1 MRFPFYI
8 ARRYLISKKK
18 HNAINLISGISAFGV
33 MGGSIAF
40 ILVLSVFNGFEGVV
54 LSLFN
59 SFHSEMRITP
69 SEGKTFVLT
78 EAEQRQITGISGV
91 AQVHEIIEEIA
102 LLRYRDKQHI
112 ASLKGVDAQYGK
124 ATGMDTLM
132 YAGDFEVGTGEFPRG
147 IMGAGVAFKLGIM
160 LNDMQHPV
168 SIYMANRRAAPG
180 DMTDAFYVEEMFPAG
195 VFTIQQDIDNRY
207 ALVPLALMR
216 ELLDYKNEVTAIEL
230 GLHRGASSRKIKG
243 QIQHILGDGFVV
255 QDKFEQQALLYRII
269 RSEKWAIV
277 AILSFILLLAIFNVI
292 GSLTMLILE
301 KKKDIA
307 ILQTMGATNR
317 VIRRIFMLEGLQI
330 SFVGVMAGLMIGG
343 VLAWIQQS
351 YGLIAIGAA
360 ETLVIDAY
368 PVQIHW
374 RDFLLIFLVVMSIGW
389 LAAWLPVRRLSAKAV
404 EYKL

>member
-1 MRFPFYI
+1 
-8 ARRYLISKKK
+8 
-18 HNAINLISGISAFGV
+18 
-33 MGGSIAF
+33 
-40 ILVLSVFNGFEGVV
+40 
-54 LSLFN
+54 
-59 SFHSEMRITP
+59 
-69 SEGKTFVLT
+69 
-78 EAEQRQITGISGV
+78 
-91 AQVHEIIEEIA
+91 
-102 LLRYRDKQHI
+102 
-112 ASLKGVDAQYGK
+112 
-124 ATGMDTLM
+124 
-132 YAGDFEVGTGEFPRG
+132 
-147 IMGAGVAFKLGIM
+147 
-160 LNDMQHPV
+160 
-168 SIYMANRRAAPG
+168 
-180 DMTDAFYVEEMFPAG
+180 MTDAFYVEEMFPAG
-195 VFTIQQDIDNRY
+195 VFSIQQDIDNRY

-216 ELLDYKNEVTAIEL
+216 ELLDFEHEVTSIEL
-230 GLHRGASSRKIKG
+230 GLQQGASARKIKD
-243 QIQHILGDGFVV
+243 QIHHILGKGFVV

-307 ILQTMGATNR
+307 ILQTLGATNR
-317 VIRRIFMLEGLQI
+317 IIRRIFLLEGLQI

-343 VLAWIQQS
+343 LLAWIQQT

-374 RDFLLIFLVVMSIGW
+374 RDFILIFLVVMSIGW